1 MKKNEDLYNRTK
13 KSLEANP
20 ERTEKKVDLNELRNK
35 KAAVHDKKVNSELML
50 DNVQEMSDDYVKL
63 LNKKKSKLK
72 NLKVELIEL
81 KNNFGK
87 LMTKAWNKVKG
98 PITKVAAV
106 SALVATLYGVGT
118 NVMNRNQ
125 NLQDLEN
132 NNNTAVTEKASDQ
145 TQNKTDTKKATS
157 VTNGDNNNKY
167 DAQNIPKNEQIKSTK
182 KSTQGLDG
190 NTEKQKVVEGSKENS
205 YKENTENL
213 EDKQAI
219 EDAKKDQNKEVKDLN
234 ENVTSVTKKDNTTEQ
249 NKAPENNY
257 EKKEETKV
265 DVKEEKVQE
274 VTSEESQNK
283 EKANTSTNEISTPQQ
298 EKVTQDQ
305 QKQQS
310 DLDDWLMGR

>member
-87 LMTKAWNKVKG
+87 LMTKAWNKIKG

-118 NVMNRNQ
+118 NVMNKNQ
-125 NLQDLEN
+125 NYQDLGN

-213 EDKQAI
+213 EDKQVI

-249 NKAPENNY
+249 KKAPENNY

-265 DVKEEKVQE
+265 EVKEEKTQE
-274 VTSEESQNK
+274 VKSQEKQEKSEA
-283 EKANTSTNEISTPQQ
+283 KAYSNEIDTQQ
-298 EKVTQDQ
+298 QKAKEDQ
-305 QKQQS
+305 QKQQA